1 MQAHKQYTTVR
12 SISTKVVSGKGRELS
27 LQTKA
32 SVEMLTKAVSFTRR
46 ICSDQSHAYPFD
58 RKCMSCAEEGCR

>member
-32 SVEMLTKAVSFTRR
+32 SVEMLTKAVSFARR
-46 ICSDQSHAYPFD
+46 ICSDQSHASFRSEVHVPKKD
-58 RKCMSCAEEGCR
+58 ADK